1 MPKKIVVRE
10 RCVSVWVSAPM
21 LRPRPLGAV
30 RGPDMNLSVS
40 YSHDSPLRSGHLLA
54 ALSTSPPVDVR
65 YRNRPRDQVPV
76 PGPPANVLRRF
87 TVAKGPLLAF
97 RGVARGRDSLAPPD
111 QGINLMACLRRIAMT
126 IPQVVRLVLATTSR
140 GTRLTTAYRRPALIF
155 ASAEELGTKA
165 SSRSAF
171 SGVAEV
177 FRCWCRSRGSGSTYS
192 NPVTISPAA

>member
-1 MPKKIVVRE
+1 MPKKIVVRKW
-10 RCVSVWVSAPM
+10 RVSVWVSAPM
-21 LRPRPLGAV
+21 LRPGSLGAV

-140 GTRLTTAYRRPALIF
+140 GTRLTKCLPQTSVDLRQCRRARHQSVLPQRVQRRVGRVQMLVQ
-155 ASAEELGTKA
+155 
-165 SSRSAF
+165 
-171 SGVAEV
+171 VARIRV
-177 FRCWCRSRGSGSTYS
+177 
-192 NPVTISPAA
+192 NI